1 MPKRPATSAPPSPDI
16 PEIVRRLRKTY
27 GPLRAPRAED
37 PLVELVWTILSQHTS
52 DANAERA
59 FHALRAAF
67 PTWEA
72 VLAARE
78 AAVADAIRSGGLA
91 NVKAARIR
99 AVLREILDRR
109 GALDLAFLAELS
121 DAEVMEFLTTLPGV
135 GPKTAAIVL
144 AFALGRQA
152 IPVDTHV
159 HRVATRL
166 GLVPKTD
173 AVRAQRLLEASV
185 PHRSKTAFHM
195 GLIAHGRQTCTAQRP
210 KCSGCL
216 LLDLCPTGAVEVARV
231 SVPARRRVGRTARS

>member
-1 MPKRPATSAPPSPDI
+1 MPKRPSTPVASGSDV
-16 PEIVRRLRKTY
+16 PEIVRRLRKAY
-27 GPLRAPRAED
+27 GPLRTPRAED

-67 PTWEA
+67 PTWGS

-99 AVLREILDRR
+99 AVLCELLERR
-109 GALDLAFLAELS
+109 GDLDLGFLADLP
-121 DAEVMEFLTTLPGV
+121 DDEVMAFLTTLPGV

-195 GLIAHGRQTCTAQRP
+195 GLIAHGRQTCSAQRP
-210 KCSGCL
+210 KCSGCV
-216 LLDLCPTGAVEVARV
+216 LLDLCPTGAREA
-231 SVPARRRVGRTARS
+231 

>member
-1 MPKRPATSAPPSPDI
+1 MSDI
-16 PEIVRRLRKTY
+16 GEIVRRLRKTY
-27 GPLRAPRAED
+27 GPLETPRAED

-52 DANAERA
+52 DTNAERA

-72 VLAARE
+72 VLAAPE
-78 AAVADAIRSGGLA
+78 AALADSIRSGGLA
-91 NVKAARIR
+91 NVKASRIR
-99 AVLREILDRR
+99 AVLSGILEQR
-109 GALDLAFLAELS
+109 GELDLAFLRDLA
-121 DAEVMEFLTTLPGV
+121 DDEVMGFLTALPGV

-166 GLVPKTD
+166 GLVPKTN
-173 AVRAQRLLEASV
+173 AARAQRLLEETV
-185 PHRSKTAFHM
+185 PVRSKTEFHM

-210 KCSGCL
+210 KCSACV
-216 LLDLCPTGAVEVARV
+216 LLDLCPTGAGTTKATTGSP
-231 SVPARRRVGRTARS
+231 SVD

>member
-1 MPKRPATSAPPSPDI
+1 MPKRPAIPVATTPDI
-16 PEIVRRLRKTY
+16 PEIVRRLRKAY

-67 PTWEA
+67 PTWAA
-72 VLAARE
+72 VLGARE
-78 AAVADAIRSGGLA
+78 VEVADAIRSGGLA

-99 AVLREILDRR
+99 AVLREIVERR
-109 GALDLAFLAELS
+109 GELDLAFLADLS
-121 DAEVMEFLTTLPGV
+121 DAEVMGFLTTLPGV

-210 KCSGCL
+210 KCSGCV
-216 LLDLCPTGAVEVARV
+216 LLDLCPTGAETSSAM
-231 SVPARRRVGRTARS
+231 TRSSGAS